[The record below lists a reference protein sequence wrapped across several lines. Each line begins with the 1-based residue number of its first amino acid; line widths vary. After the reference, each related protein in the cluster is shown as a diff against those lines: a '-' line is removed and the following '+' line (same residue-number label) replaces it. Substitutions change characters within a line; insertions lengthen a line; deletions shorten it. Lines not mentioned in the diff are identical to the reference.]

1 MIKRIVLA
9 VCLGLLYNP
18 FLISAQDST
27 AVKDLDEEIELKFQ
41 QYFFKALSEK
51 SIKNYQ
57 KAIENLELCN
67 EVLPESVTVFFEFSK
82 NYLLMNKTNDAK
94 FYINK
99 ALEKEP
105 QNEWMLNHLV
115 AIYERE
121 RNYSSAVEIQQKVV
135 AINPKGKERLVRLL
149 YQSRDYDGALA
160 LIYELEKKNGLSRFL
175 KTLKMNLE
183 PKKVP
188 TVTKES
194 NDLKSMIASFEGGDQ
209 SFTLLKQLLERAE
222 NEDIDALN
230 NYSKKAIDL
239 FPAQPYAYL
248 MRGKSLRLQSK
259 YREAV
264 IMLESGIDFVIDNP
278 SLEAEFYE
286 TLAKVFEGQGNA
298 TKAQECWRKVKKLKA
313 VK

>member
-27 AVKDLDEEIELKFQ
+27 AVKDLDEEKELKFQ

-67 EVLPESVTVFFEFSK
+67 EVLPENVTVFFEFSK

-94 FYINK
+94 LYINK

-121 RNYSSAVEIQQKVV
+121 RDYRSAVEIQQKVV
-135 AINPKGKERLVRLL
+135 AINPKGKEHLARLL
-149 YQSRDYDGALA
+149 YQSRDYKGALSM
-160 LIYELEKKNGLSRFL
+160 IKELEKENGLSRFL
-175 KTLKMNLE
+175 QTLKRNLE
-183 PKKVP
+183 PNKSSVVK
-188 TVTKES
+188 KES
-194 NDLKSMIASFEGGDQ
+194 NDLKSFVANFEEGDQ
-209 SFTLLKQLLERAE
+209 SFALLKKLLDKAIV
-222 NEDIDALN
+222 EDLTILN
-230 NYSKKAIDL
+230 KYSEKAIDL

-248 MRGKSLRLQSK
+248 MRGKSLQLQGK
-259 YREAV
+259 YQEA
-264 IMLESGIDFVIDNP
+264 ITLLENGIDFVIDNP
-278 SLEAEFYE
+278 SLEAEFYQ
-286 TLAKVFEGQGNA
+286 TLAKAFEGQGNA

-313 VK
+313 IK